1 MWPGGQVFDAQEDLD
16 ESQVSVGVSIASYME
31 TFKKVNNGGSG
42 RSFSTAQLISAAQGN
57 V

>member
-1 MWPGGQVFDAQEDLD
+1 VFDAHEDLD
-16 ESQVSVGVSIASYME
+16 ESKVPVGLSISSYIE
-31 TFKKVNNGGSG
+31 TFKKVNNGGTG